1 MKAASCFQAMVVEV
15 NYFAQ
20 LSHNNRQTNVLLRFS
35 NQTTVVL
42 LMVTPLVQNYELW
55 LQCGYTMTSLYVK
68 VDGYTL
74 LVSVMHNYSE
84 LLMVHSLQVNAIT

>member
-1 MKAASCFQAMVVEV
+1 
-15 NYFAQ
+15 
-20 LSHNNRQTNVLLRFS
+20 
-35 NQTTVVL
+35 
-42 LMVTPLVQNYELW
+42 MVTPLVQNYELW